1 MNRKTASGRV
11 RSNPAH
17 PPVSNSSLKAKAE
30 TIPSTFDLWV
40 IMDSAHFAI
49 SRSRFLEIAQFGLTP
64 EKAQI
69 LHILQTNANA
79 LAQSRLSDY
88 TMRQHHSV
96 SSLINR
102 MIKEGLL
109 KKVKYPGERTFT
121 VLTTKK
127 GKDKY
132 SKLTRVSVDMIFSSL
147 SAEERR
153 KLFSLLSHLLD
164 KSRDLLGI
172 DYEPPFLKASRR
184 VSVRASTTD
193 QD

>member
-1 MNRKTASGRV
+1 MDRKTAPGRAG
-11 RSNPAH
+11 RSQNRPPAD
-17 PPVSNSSLKAKAE
+17 NSSLKTKANN
-30 TIPSTFDLWV
+30 IPSTFDLWV
-40 IMDSAHFAI
+40 ILDSAHFAI

-69 LHILQTNANA
+69 LHIIQSNGGALPQT
-79 LAQSRLSDY
+79 RLSDF

-127 GKDKY
+127 GKDSY
-132 SKLTRVSVDMIFSSL
+132 NKLTRVSIDMTFSSL
-147 SAEERR
+147 STEDKQ
-153 KLFSLLSHLLD
+153 KLFSLLDRLLE
-164 KSRDLLGI
+164 KSRGLLGI
-172 DYEPPFLKASRR
+172 DYEPPFLKVASR
-184 VSVRASTTD
+184 
-193 QD
+193 